1 MAHSVHIAEREAAG
15 FRLGLR
21 PLRVFCA
28 AVIVL
33 CCPGAVLAAANATI
47 RNGDLFVTTPDGRSH
62 MVLAGDVEEA
72 ATSLDG
78 RFAAVVR
85 LSRPAPGRA
94 EEEEEERST
103 LYLVDL
109 RTAKVERL
117 VQPHASD
124 EPRRVFLRPRHPVFS
139 LDSQSVFVS
148 VDAWA
153 TAAAIHRIRIVDRTD
168 HFVIDG
174 NSNDVVPV
182 GRWRGNLVVWRHLY
196 RRRGSGGSYDI
207 AQIVSPT
214 GKILGAIPGS
224 GGPRGEAIAF
234 EWLERHKMGFK

>member
-1 MAHSVHIAEREAAG
+1 
-15 FRLGLR
+15 
-21 PLRVFCA
+21 
-28 AVIVL
+28 
-33 CCPGAVLAAANATI
+33 
-47 RNGDLFVTTPDGRSH
+47 

-72 ATSLDG
+72 ATSPDG
-78 RFAAVVR
+78 RYAAVVR
-85 LSRPAPGRA
+85 LNRPAPGRA
-94 EEEEEERST
+94 EEEERST

-139 LDSQSVFVS
+139 VDSQSVFVS
-148 VDAWA
+148 VDAWV
-153 TAAAIHRIRIVDRTD
+153 TAAAIHRIRIADRTD

-196 RRRGSGGSYDI
+196 RRSRGGGSYDI
-207 AQIVSPT
+207 AQIVSPR
-214 GKILGAIPGS
+214 GKILSAIPGS
-224 GGPRGEAIAF
+224 GGPNGEVIAS
-234 EWLERHKMGFK
+234 EWLERHKMGYK